1 MQRTCK
7 RFLWSRKG
15 RKLKPRKQSPPDRR
29 DIVCHLFM
37 LETIWQ
43 FEIIK
48 QATYIVMFLGCV
60 WVVVKVKRNSAQ
72 TIYQSNSERTATNYM
87 VKHVQ
92 DNNGKV
98 MRHVKEK
105 SGQTWEVRTPEG
117 ETSYYTTIN
126 TEDDE

>member
-1 MQRTCK
+1 
-7 RFLWSRKG
+7 
-15 RKLKPRKQSPPDRR
+15 
-29 DIVCHLFM
+29 M

-48 QATYIVMFLGCV
+48 QATYIAMFLGCV

-105 SGQTWEVRTPEG
+105 SGQTWVVKTPDG
-117 ETSYYTTIN
+117 ETTTYTTIN
-126 TEDDE
+126 TNEDI